1 MGGRALIA
9 CEEDVGGWT
18 LDAVFNDE
26 LYSRADPEEA
36 GGWTMVDVV
45 AGEPESRADRKVQR
59 GWTSEFDMA
68 KRPGLWAGVKRRAG
82 GR

>member
-1 MGGRALIA
+1 
-9 CEEDVGGWT
+9 
-18 LDAVFNDE
+18 
-26 LYSRADPEEA
+26 
-36 GGWTMVDVV
+36 MVDVV